1 MRGAAMAWWQ
11 RDAAALYLR
20 VELVGQ
26 GLEVDGGGGDLLAV
40 GGVVAVRQVPA
51 AGQVQAHDAVV
62 RVQQRC
68 VHREVGRAAAQT
80 SASA

>member
-1 MRGAAMAWWQ
+1 MDWMAGSCH
-11 RDAAALYLR
+11 LR

-26 GLEVDGGGGDLLAV
+26 GLEVDGGGRNLLAI

-62 RVQQRC
+62 RVQQRR
-68 VHREVGRAAAQT
+68 VHREIGWAAAQT
-80 SASA
+80 PAAA